1 MSSKKASER
10 HVIPRS
16 PIIYF
21 DGLPGLGKSTAGVS
35 LASQDE
41 ELVFIAENNPSPAVY
56 PEVVGLGG
64 VDAARWYMRTEV
76 KRSRFAREVTRT
88 YAVRAV
94 CDKSV
99 LATLAFVYAAARVGW
114 EPASTYDLVRS
125 EYQRDVRRYL
135 PADGTTVLFSGSV
148 SLSLTRRARKSDRAV
163 RPLWFDPAFLGA
175 QTEFFQQEAPNLCVN
190 NLVNLDAAGNRE
202 ALLQRAAELMHP
214 ARASR
219 DIRQQVPDGPEAGR
233 IIAELIDSYVSA
245 HGGTAVFGNRVGPP
259 FRQFGLLNQAFER
272 HLLFIDDGGQVAV
285 QRDAWD
291 DSEPT
296 DLGLDK

>member
-1 MSSKKASER
+1 MSSKEASER
-10 HVIPRS
+10 HVVPHS

-41 ELVFIAENNPSPAVY
+41 ELVFIAENNPSPSVY

-64 VDAARWYMRTEV
+64 LDAARWYMRTEV
-76 KRSRFAREVTRT
+76 KRSRFAREVTST
-88 YAVRAV
+88 CAVRAL

-125 EYQRDVRRYL
+125 EYLRDVRRYL
-135 PADGTTVLFSGSV
+135 PADATTVLFSGSV
-148 SLSLTRRARKSDRAV
+148 SLSLTRRERKSDRTV

-190 NLVNLDAAGNRE
+190 NLVNLEAAGSRE
-202 ALLQRAAELMHP
+202 TVLQRTAELIHS

-219 DIRQQVPDGPEAGR
+219 DVRQRVPDGPEAGR
-233 IIAELIDSYVSA
+233 SIAELIDPYVSK

-259 FRQFGLLNQAFER
+259 FRQLGLLSQVFER
-272 HLLFIDDGGQVAV
+272 HLLSIDGGGQVAV
-285 QRDAWD
+285 QRDTWD

-296 DLGLDK
+296 DLGPDK